1 MTLFEPAG
9 EALRSAMASCRR
21 HFGAVAAFSA
31 LVNLLYIVPTL
42 YMLQV
47 YDRVVP
53 TGGLQTLLFLT
64 LVLLLALGTLALLDR
79 LRNRLLVRAGLQLD
93 IDLAPRI
100 LDASFARPQ
109 MAEARAALRDFDTLR
124 AALSG
129 PAFIALCD
137 APWLPIYI
145 LACTVMSPWIG
156 LVALLGCL
164 ALPLIAWANE
174 RATGA
179 RLQQARAIAALT
191 NLHQDAAL
199 AGAETVRALGMRSA
213 LVERAMRQR
222 RAMLTSQ
229 TEAGF
234 AAGNYVTLTK
244 FVRLALQ
251 SLALGLGALLAVE
264 KQISPAAI
272 FAASFLIARALSPIE
287 QLIAHWKTVGAA
299 RSAWRDLDLLL
310 AASGPRIDP
319 TALPAPRGALA
330 LEGLVVLDP
339 ARTGPV
345 LHGISLEVAAGE
357 TVAVIGPSGAGK
369 STLVR
374 ALAGAI
380 RPDRG
385 CIRIDGADMADW
397 DPQRL
402 ARHLGYVPQA
412 PTLFAGTVAEN
423 IARFAGETGMARE
436 DMDAA
441 VVAAAQKVGAHEMIL
456 GLSDGYGHR
465 LGADGGGLS
474 AGQAQ
479 RVALARAVFG
489 NPSLLVLD
497 EPNAHLDAEGDTQL
511 VEALGAL
518 KAAGT
523 TILVVSHK
531 MGILPVVDRLLVLR
545 EGRAVLY
552 GPREE
557 VMAKLSP
564 PSPSAAKTPR
574 VVAGKDTGA
583 RDGGGQR
590 NQGAK

>member
-1 MTLFEPAG
+1 MTFLEPAG
-9 EALRSAMASCRR
+9 EALRSALASCRR
-21 HFGAVAAFSA
+21 HLGAVAAFSA

-53 TGGLQTLLFLT
+53 TGGLQTLTFLT

-79 LRNRLLVRAGLQLD
+79 LRSRLLVRAGLQLD

-124 AALSG
+124 GALSG

-137 APWLPIYI
+137 APWLPVYI
-145 LACTVMSPWIG
+145 LACTAMSPWIG
-156 LVALLGCL
+156 LVALLGCVV
-164 ALPLIAWANE
+164 LPLIAWANE

-179 RLQQARAIAALT
+179 RLAQARTIAGLT

-199 AGAETVRALGMRSA
+199 AGGEAVRALGMRRA
-213 LVERAMRQR
+213 LVARAMRQR

-272 FAASFLIARALSPIE
+272 FASSFLIARALSPIE
-287 QLIAHWKTVGAA
+287 QLIAHWKTVHAA
-299 RSAWRDLDLLL
+299 REAWRDLDVLL
-310 AASGPRIDP
+310 ASAPKMHAP
-319 TALPAPRGALA
+319 TALPTPKGAVA
-330 LEGLVVLDP
+330 LESLVVLDP
-339 ARTGPV
+339 SRAGPV
-345 LHGISLEVAAGE
+345 LHGLSLAIAAGE

-374 ALAGAI
+374 ALSGAV

-385 CIRIDGADMADW
+385 TIRIDGADMADW
-397 DPQRL
+397 DAERL
-402 ARHLGYVPQA
+402 AVHIGYVPQA

-423 IARFAGETGMARE
+423 IARFSGETGMAKE
-436 DMDAA
+436 ALDAA
-441 VVAAAQKVGAHEMIL
+441 VVEAARKVGAHDMIL
-456 GLSDGYGHR
+456 GLPGGYDHR
-465 LGADGGGLS
+465 LGHDGSGLS

-489 NPSLLVLD
+489 SPALLILD
-497 EPNAHLDAEGDTQL
+497 EPNAHLDAEGDAQL
-511 VEALGAL
+511 IEALGML
-518 KAAGT
+518 KQAGT
-523 TILVVSHK
+523 TIVVVSHK
-531 MGILPVVDRLLVLR
+531 MGILPVVDRILVLR
-545 EGRAVLY
+545 EGRVVLF

-557 VMAKLSP
+557 VMAKLAP
-564 PSPSAAKTPR
+564 PSARPR
-574 VVAGKDTGA
+574 VVAGQDTAGGLNAGSGA
-583 RDGGGQR
+583 
-590 NQGAK
+590 

>member
-1 MTLFEPAG
+1 MTFLEPAG
-9 EALRSAMASCRR
+9 EALSSALSSCRR
-21 HFGAVAAFSA
+21 HLGAVALFSA

-53 TGGLQTLLFLT
+53 TGGLQTLAFLT

-124 AALSG
+124 GALSG

-137 APWLPIYI
+137 APWLPVYI
-145 LACTVMSPWIG
+145 LVCVVMSPWIG
-156 LVALLGCL
+156 LVALLGCVV
-164 ALPLIAWANE
+164 LPLIAWANE

-179 RLQQARAIAALT
+179 RLAQARTIAGLT

-199 AGAETVRALGMRSA
+199 AGGEAVRALGMRRA
-213 LVERAMRQR
+213 LVARTMRQR

-244 FVRLALQ
+244 FVRLSLQ

-264 KQISPAAI
+264 KEISPAAI
-272 FAASFLIARALSPIE
+272 FASSFLIARALSPIE
-287 QLIAHWKTVGAA
+287 QLIAHWKTVHAA
-299 RSAWRDLDLLL
+299 RAAWRDLDVLL
-310 AASGPRIDP
+310 ASAPKMQAP
-319 TALPAPRGALA
+319 TALPEPKGTVA
-330 LEGLVVLDP
+330 LESLVVLDP
-339 ARTGPV
+339 SRSAAV
-345 LHGISLEVAAGE
+345 LQGLSLNIAAGE
-357 TVAVIGPSGAGK
+357 TLAVIGPSGAGK

-374 ALAGAI
+374 VLSGAV

-385 CIRIDGADMADW
+385 VIRIDGADMADW
-397 DPQRL
+397 DAERL
-402 ARHLGYVPQA
+402 AVHIGYVPQA

-423 IARFAGETGMARE
+423 IARFSGETGMAR
-436 DMDAA
+436 DALDAA
-441 VVAAAQKVGAHEMIL
+441 VVEAAQKVGAHDMIL
-456 GLSDGYGHR
+456 SLPGGYDHR
-465 LGADGGGLS
+465 LGADGSGLS

-489 NPSLLVLD
+489 NLALLILD
-497 EPNAHLDAEGDTQL
+497 EPNAHLDSEGDAQL
-511 VEALGAL
+511 IEALGAL
-518 KAAGT
+518 KQAGT
-523 TILVVSHK
+523 TIVVVSHK
-531 MGILPVVDRLLVLR
+531 MGILPVVDRILVLR
-545 EGRAVLY
+545 EGRAALL

-557 VMAKLSP
+557 VMAKLAP
-564 PSPSAAKTPR
+564 PSPRPR
-574 VVAGKDTGA
+574 MVGGQDNAGSLNI
-583 RDGGGQR
+583 GGG
-590 NQGAK
+590 A

>member
-1 MTLFEPAG
+1 MTFLEPAG
-9 EALRSAMASCRR
+9 EALSSALSSCRR
-21 HFGAVAAFSA
+21 HLGAVALFSA

-53 TGGLQTLLFLT
+53 TGGLQTLAFLT

-124 AALSG
+124 GALSG
-129 PAFIALCD
+129 PAFIALSD
-137 APWLPIYI
+137 APWLPVYI
-145 LACTVMSPWIG
+145 LVCVVMSPWIG
-156 LVALLGCL
+156 LVALLGCVV
-164 ALPLIAWANE
+164 LPLIAWANE

-179 RLQQARAIAALT
+179 RLAQARTIAGLT

-199 AGAETVRALGMRSA
+199 AGGEAVRALGMRRA
-213 LVERAMRQR
+213 LVARTMRQR

-244 FVRLALQ
+244 FVRLSLQ

-264 KQISPAAI
+264 KEISPAAI
-272 FAASFLIARALSPIE
+272 FASSFLIARALSPIE
-287 QLIAHWKTVGAA
+287 QLIAHWKTVHAA
-299 RSAWRDLDLLL
+299 RAAWRDLDVLL
-310 AASGPRIDP
+310 ASAPKMQAP
-319 TALPAPRGALA
+319 TALPEPKGTVA
-330 LEGLVVLDP
+330 LESLVVLDP
-339 ARTGPV
+339 SRSAAV
-345 LHGISLEVAAGE
+345 LQGLSLNIAAGE
-357 TVAVIGPSGAGK
+357 TLAVIGPSGAGK

-374 ALAGAI
+374 VLSGAV

-385 CIRIDGADMADW
+385 VIRIDGADMADW
-397 DPQRL
+397 
-402 ARHLGYVPQA
+402 

-423 IARFAGETGMARE
+423 IARFSGETGMAR
-436 DMDAA
+436 DALDAA
-441 VVAAAQKVGAHEMIL
+441 VVEAAQKVGAHDMIL
-456 GLSDGYGHR
+456 SLPGGYDHR
-465 LGADGGGLS
+465 LGADGSGLS

-489 NPSLLVLD
+489 NLALLILD
-497 EPNAHLDAEGDTQL
+497 EPNAHLDSEGDAQL
-511 VEALGAL
+511 IEALGAL
-518 KAAGT
+518 KQAGT
-523 TILVVSHK
+523 TIVVVSHK
-531 MGILPVVDRLLVLR
+531 MGILPVVDRILVLR
-545 EGRAVLY
+545 EGRAALL

-557 VMAKLSP
+557 VMAKLAP
-564 PSPSAAKTPR
+564 PSPRPR
-574 VVAGKDTGA
+574 MVGGQDNAGSLNI
-583 RDGGGQR
+583 GGG
-590 NQGAK
+590 A